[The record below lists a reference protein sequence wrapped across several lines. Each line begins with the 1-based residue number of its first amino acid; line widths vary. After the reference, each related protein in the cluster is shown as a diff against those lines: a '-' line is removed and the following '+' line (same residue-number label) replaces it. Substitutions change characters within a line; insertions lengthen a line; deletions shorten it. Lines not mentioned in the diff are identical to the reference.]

1 MIDSYFRLNG
11 VVEQFNYFYSFF
23 RPVIVLLIH
32 VAEDGDRLR
41 VVLLDPS
48 DNLNL
53 VGDVIVVQDLKA
65 SKKVNLLL
73 NGNVFKKIVPE
84 STETLETAEDKI
96 EVWRLF

>member
-1 MIDSYFRLNG
+1 M
-11 VVEQFNYFYSFF
+11 
-23 RPVIVLLIH
+23 LIH

-73 NGNVFKKIVPE
+73 NGSVFKKIVPE

-96 EVWRLF
+96 EVWRWFLVL